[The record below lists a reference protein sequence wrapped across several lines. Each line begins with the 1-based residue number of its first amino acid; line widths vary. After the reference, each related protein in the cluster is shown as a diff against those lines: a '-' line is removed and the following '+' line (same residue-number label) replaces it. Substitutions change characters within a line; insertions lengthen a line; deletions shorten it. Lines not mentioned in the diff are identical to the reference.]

1 MIEYR
6 RRLHAATLTRRG
18 GWLRSQQHSEV
29 VHKGFIYQGNDKLGY
44 GHMATVARMVHGQV
58 GFCRFRF
65 LRYRRVKIQGRG
77 RVGDRSTV
85 QAYVYYCWNY
95 EILLF
100 N

>member
-65 LRYRRVKIQGRG
+65 CATGELKYRGA
-77 RVGDRSTV
+77 VG
-85 QAYVYYCWNY
+85 
-95 EILLF
+95 
-100 N
+100 